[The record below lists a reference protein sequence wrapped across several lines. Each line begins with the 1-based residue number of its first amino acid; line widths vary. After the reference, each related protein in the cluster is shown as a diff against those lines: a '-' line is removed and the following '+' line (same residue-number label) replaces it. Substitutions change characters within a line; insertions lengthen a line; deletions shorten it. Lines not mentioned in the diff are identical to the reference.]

1 MLTKYNVFSNG
12 RTPETCLGTNMPSI
26 NNPLRQYFRRP
37 SLYLKLPSGTTAY
50 TPDVVDYPETG
61 ELPIFPMTAI
71 DEITSRTPDAL
82 FNGSAIVDLIKS
94 CVPAIKNPWA
104 ITNIDLDAILIGI
117 RAASEGTEMEI
128 TSICPACNEDSK
140 YGVNL
145 INILAG
151 FRPGN
156 YDEEL
161 KINDL
166 AIKFRPLTY
175 KEINQ
180 TGNKQFE
187 IQRIFTQLET
197 IEDLNERNR
206 RSTEALQ
213 KINLVTIEIIGE
225 TIEHIRTPDS
235 FVTEKEFIV
244 DFLQNCDK
252 KTYELI
258 KETNIKL
265 RQSTETKPLQIQCVA
280 CNHEYSQPFTLNIT
294 DFFE

>member
-1 MLTKYNVFSNG
+1 MSL
-12 RTPETCLGTNMPSI
+12 I

-37 SLYLKLPSGTTAY
+37 ALYLKLPSGVGIYST
-50 TPDVVDYPETG
+50 DIVEYPETG
-61 ELPIFPMTAI
+61 ELPIYPMTAI

-82 FNGSAIVDLIKS
+82 FNGSAIADLIKS
-94 CVPAIKNPWA
+94 CVPAIKDPWK
-104 ITNIDLDAILIGI
+104 ITNVDLDAILIGI

-128 TSICPACNEDSK
+128 VSICPACQDDGK

-156 YDEEL
+156 YNEEL
-161 KINDL
+161 KVNDL
-166 AIKFRPLTY
+166 SIKFRPLTY

-187 IQRIFTQLET
+187 IQKVFAQLEA
-197 IEDLNERNR
+197 IEDLTERNV
-206 RSTEALQ
+206 RSNEALQ
-213 KINLVTIEIIGE
+213 KINLVTIEIISE
-225 TIEHIRTPDS
+225 TIEYIKTPES
-235 FVTEKEFIV
+235 IVTEKEFII

-252 KTYELI
+252 KSYEII
-258 KETNIKL
+258 KDTNIKL
-265 RQSTETKPLQIQCVA
+265 RQSTETKPLKIKCVA
-280 CNHEYSQPFTLNIT
+280 CSHEYEQPFTLNIT

>member
-104 ITNIDLDAILIGI
+104 ITNIDLDAVLIGI